1 MKKAE
6 NNEKVNF
13 SKPNAEPEYLN
24 NVHKQRQH
32 ELSTDVSNIGPK
44 EETEA
49 DIKGIDD
56 QRDNKDNIDAVIKNK
71 TEEFTENIYDTID
84 DYLA

>member
-6 NNEKVNF
+6 IKEIENL
-13 SKPNAEPEYLN
+13 SKPNAEPEYLD
-24 NVHKQRQH
+24 NVHKQCQH
-32 ELSTDVSNIGPK
+32 ELSTDVSNICPK

-49 DIKGIDD
+49 DIKGIND
-56 QRDNKDNIDAVIKNK
+56 QRDNKDNTDAVIKNQP
-71 TEEFTENIYDTID
+71 EEFTENIYDTID

>member
-1 MKKAE
+1 MKKAA
-6 NNEKVNF
+6 NNEIDNV
-13 SKPNAEPEYLN
+13 SKPNAEPEYVD

-32 ELSTDVSNIGPK
+32 ELSTDVTNIGPK

-49 DIKGIDD
+49 DITGSND
-56 QRDNKDNIDAVIKNK
+56 QRDSKDNIDAVIKNK